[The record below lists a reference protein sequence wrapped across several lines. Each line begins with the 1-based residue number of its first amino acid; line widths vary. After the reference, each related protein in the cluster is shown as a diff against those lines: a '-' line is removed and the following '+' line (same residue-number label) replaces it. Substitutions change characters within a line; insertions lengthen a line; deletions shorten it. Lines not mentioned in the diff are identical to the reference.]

1 MTAVEP
7 TTPTNTP
14 TTGPRSRR
22 DVLCGLMVALVAPG
36 ALVAACSDGGSSSGG
51 TADGTTGGGATPTGG
66 GGGAQ
71 GLAALADVP
80 DGGGLIVDNP
90 AGGKILLAR
99 TGDEVKAYNA
109 ACTHMGTI
117 VGAPTDGVT
126 VCPSHGSEFDTE
138 TGAVKKGPATQ
149 PLPTVEVQVEGDQI
163 VLA

>member
-14 TTGPRSRR
+14 TTGTRSRR

-36 ALVAACSDGGSSSGG
+36 ALVAACSDSGSSSGG
-51 TADGTTGGGATPTGG
+51 TTTTDGGATPTGG
-66 GGGAQ
+66 GGSAQ

-90 AGGKILLAR
+90 SGGKILLAR

-117 VGAPTDGVT
+117 VDAPKDGVS
-126 VCPSHGSEFDTE
+126 VCSNHGSEFSTE
-138 TGAVKKGPATQ
+138 DGSVKKGPATQ
-149 PLPTVEVQVEGDQI
+149 PLPTIAVAVEGDQI

>member
-1 MTAVEP
+1 MTALEP

-14 TTGPRSRR
+14 TTGTRSRR

-51 TADGTTGGGATPTGG
+51 ATTTGGGSTPTGG
-66 GGGAQ
+66 GGTGSAQ

-80 DGGGLIVDNP
+80 DGSGLIVDNP

-117 VGAPTDGVT
+117 VDAPKDGIS
-126 VCPSHGSEFDTE
+126 VCSNHGSEFSTE
-138 TGAVKKGPATQ
+138 DGSVKKGPATQ
-149 PLPTVEVQVEGDQI
+149 PLPTIEVKVEGDQV

>member
-14 TTGPRSRR
+14 TAGARSRR

-36 ALVAACSDGGSSSGG
+36 ALVAACSDSGSGSS
-51 TADGTTGGGATPTGG
+51 GGATPTGG
-66 GGGAQ
+66 GSTPTGGGSAQ

-80 DGGGLIVDNP
+80 DGSGLIVDNP

-117 VGAPTDGVT
+117 VDAPKDGIA
-126 VCPSHGSEFDTE
+126 VCSNHGSEFSTE
-138 TGAVKKGPATQ
+138 DGSVKKGPATQ
-149 PLPTVEVQVEGDQI
+149 PLPTVDVKVEGDQV